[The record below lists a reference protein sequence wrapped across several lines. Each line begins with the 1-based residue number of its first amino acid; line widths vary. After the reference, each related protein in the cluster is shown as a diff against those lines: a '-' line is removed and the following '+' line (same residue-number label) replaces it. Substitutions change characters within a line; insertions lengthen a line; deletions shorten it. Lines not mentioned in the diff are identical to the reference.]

1 MSSRDN
7 ILYSKIDIL
16 LRDNDVNS
24 LSVNVLSFTNC
35 KIILSSEYI
44 IIEHRLIDKS
54 EIGEVYNLKD
64 IVSYRKIK

>member
-1 MSSRDN
+1 MGSKDN

-24 LSVNVLSFTNC
+24 LSVKVLSFTNC

-44 IIEHRLIDKS
+44 IIEHRLIDNT
-54 EIGEVYNLKD
+54 EIGEVYNLKN
-64 IVSYRKIK
+64 IVSYKKTK